1 MWHSLRVRLLVMFS
15 IVVLIA
21 LGTVAILVSRAT
33 TTQFERSVAG
43 IINYRYFDVNAKAD
57 AIQKAIYQHA
67 GERQIWDEIQNLL
80 IGISTTARTR
90 IVMADLSGEV
100 LADSS
105 HSLIGRKLN
114 ITLSKPFAAFLIDGK
129 PILAYAEP
137 LDTPQVT
144 LAQEQFTTSVNRSIL
159 LAIVVGS
166 LAAIILT
173 LTISKS
179 ILSPVEALITAARK
193 MEKGDLSQRVD
204 IVTRGELG
212 ELAKA
217 FNAMADGLERLEK
230 LRSNMVSDVAHE
242 LRTPLS
248 NIRGYLEALR
258 DEMLE
263 PTPEIID
270 SLHEEAL
277 VLSQLVDDLQELAL
291 AEAGQMV
298 LTSEPVDIPGL
309 VEKIINALQPQIL
322 EKDLQV
328 QLLFDKHLEPVAADY
343 RRLGQVLRNLLT
355 NAIRYTP
362 PGGTISVS
370 ANLVND
376 KIEVHVHDT
385 GTGISPEH
393 LPYVFERFYRVDQSR
408 ARTTGG
414 AGLGLAI
421 VKQLVQAQGG
431 EVNVASQIGMG
442 TTFTFTIPAN
452 GSAPAT

>member
-1 MWHSLRVRLLVMFS
+1 
-15 IVVLIA
+15 
-21 LGTVAILVSRAT
+21 
-33 TTQFERSVAG
+33 
-43 IINYRYFDVNAKAD
+43 
-57 AIQKAIYQHA
+57 
-67 GERQIWDEIQNLL
+67 
-80 IGISTTARTR
+80 
-90 IVMADLSGEV
+90 
-100 LADSS
+100 
-105 HSLIGRKLN
+105 
-114 ITLSKPFAAFLIDGK
+114 
-129 PILAYAEP
+129 
-137 LDTPQVT
+137 
-144 LAQEQFTTSVNRSIL
+144 
-159 LAIVVGS
+159 
-166 LAAIILT
+166 
-173 LTISKS
+173 
-179 ILSPVEALITAARK
+179 
-193 MEKGDLSQRVD
+193 
-204 IVTRGELG
+204 
-212 ELAKA
+212 
-217 FNAMADGLERLEK
+217 
-230 LRSNMVSDVAHE
+230 
-242 LRTPLS
+242 
-248 NIRGYLEALR
+248 
-258 DEMLE
+258 
-263 PTPEIID
+263 
-270 SLHEEAL
+270 
-277 VLSQLVDDLQELAL
+277 
-291 AEAGQMV
+291 V